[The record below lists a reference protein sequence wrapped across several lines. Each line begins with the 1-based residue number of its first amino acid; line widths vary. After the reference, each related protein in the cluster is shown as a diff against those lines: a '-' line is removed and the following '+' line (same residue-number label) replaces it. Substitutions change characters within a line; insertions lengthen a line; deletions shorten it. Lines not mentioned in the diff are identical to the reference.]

1 MATFPK
7 VHPSVRAPRTTF
19 PIPEPADFR
28 VEDKLVK
35 GTLRRLSMTGGCALL
50 NSNVKSGTL
59 AEIAIPTPLG
69 PVVGLIEFLPSG
81 AKRQANSEFG
91 FRFVAFDDD
100 HHERLSKALHQFG

>member
-19 PIPEPADFR
+19 PNPEPADFR

-50 NSNVKSGTL
+50 ASGVKSGTL
-59 AEIAIPTPLG
+59 AEIAIPTPIG
-69 PVVGLIEFLPSG
+69 PVVGLIEFIGKG
-81 AKRQANSEFG
+81 AQRQTSSEFG
-91 FRFVAFDDD
+91 FRFVAFDDE